1 MTIGFIGFGANLSN
15 PKESFLAAI
24 KLLAG
29 QGVHDLAR
37 SRLWSSP
44 AWPAGANQPDYTN
57 AVVEIEADVE
67 AEALLSILHAV
78 EASLGRVRTVKNAAR
93 TLDLDLLLY
102 GDERRESER
111 LTLPHPRMLDRAF
124 VLLPLCEIAPDWLPS
139 LAKIS
144 TSDVDAMRY
153 VGRW

>member
-15 PKESFLAAI
+15 PKDSFLAAI
-24 KLLAG
+24 EQLVE
-29 QGVHDLAR
+29 QGVHVLAR
-37 SRLWSSP
+37 SSLWASP

-57 AVVEIEADVE
+57 AVVKIQTDIE
-67 AEALLSILHAV
+67 AEALLAILHAI

-102 GDERRESER
+102 GDEKRASEY

-124 VLLPLCEIAPDWLPS
+124 VLLPLCEIAPDWLTY
-139 LAKIS
+139 LAKLS
-144 TSDVDAMRY
+144 TSDVEAMRY